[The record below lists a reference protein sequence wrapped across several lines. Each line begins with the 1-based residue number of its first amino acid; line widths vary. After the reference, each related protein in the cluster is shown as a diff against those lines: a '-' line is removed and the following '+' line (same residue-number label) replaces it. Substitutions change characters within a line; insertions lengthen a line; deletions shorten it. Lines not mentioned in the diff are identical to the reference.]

1 MFRIVSIIPYLL
13 LLISCVFAQGQD
25 SIKIEPGKRVEGV
38 ITQNEKHTFLIDLNA
53 GQFVYGN
60 VNQKDVSVRILVF
73 NPNGKQIG
81 TFNMNLGQ
89 EGFYIESIDAGR
101 YQIVVAP
108 LRYRTPEKSGEYSIE
123 MKTSESLGDTPEQ
136 HLDQI
141 LNALYKDNGPGGT
154 VIIVRDGEII
164 YSRAF
169 GLANVA
175 HNIPFTPETPSN
187 IGSVSKQFTGFAV
200 ALLEKEG
207 KLSIDDDIRKYIP
220 NCPDYGQPVTLLH
233 LLNHTSGFRGIKKS
247 FGMRGI
253 RGSWTREELIQQI
266 LKQTQLKNA
275 PGSEYR
281 YVNTGY
287 ILLAEVVQQVSG
299 ASFRDWMRDNIFA
312 PLGME
317 NTMVNSPLM
326 AQIQRVIPNSAQGY
340 ANYEGEYGQY
350 IDEPAFY
357 GASSIYS
364 SAADLSKWLKNF
376 SDPRIGGRE
385 VISQMTKH
393 GLLTSGDTINYG
405 FGLKIDNFKALKRY
419 SHSGSD
425 GFHWTEMTYFPDIDA
440 GIIILNN
447 FPIFPSVSQKISELF
462 LHEDFKPLDASND
475 IESKKIRDSKVDPAL
490 LNIYAGHYSAK
501 EDDRMFVT
509 FVQKNNGL
517 SAIVRSNKLLPATF
531 KLSSVSDSTFVQED
545 YDISVTFHLD
555 TNRQVKLA
563 NFHYSGDFSLHRLS
577 PYEPSEKDLLSFTG
591 IYYSQE
597 LESVCTIFLENN
609 LLKVKHPGGF
619 TTTLEPMHHDMF
631 SGNYLGEY
639 LFERSD
645 SGTVSGFIAESVHF
659 EKLQ

>member
-1 MFRIVSIIPYLL
+1 
-13 LLISCVFAQGQD
+13 
-25 SIKIEPGKRVEGV
+25 
-38 ITQNEKHTFLIDLNA
+38 
-53 GQFVYGN
+53 
-60 VNQKDVSVRILVF
+60 
-73 NPNGKQIG
+73 
-81 TFNMNLGQ
+81 
-89 EGFYIESIDAGR
+89 
-101 YQIVVAP
+101 
-108 LRYRTPEKSGEYSIE
+108 
-123 MKTSESLGDTPEQ
+123 
-136 HLDQI
+136 
-141 LNALYKDNGPGGT
+141 
-154 VIIVRDGEII
+154 
-164 YSRAF
+164 F

-175 HNIPFTPETPSN
+175 HNIPFTLETPSN
-187 IGSVSKQFTGFAV
+187 IGSVSKQFTGFAI

-207 KLSIDDDIRKYIP
+207 KLSINDDIRKYIP

-253 RGSWTREELIQQI
+253 RGHWTREELIQQI

-299 ASFRDWMRDNIFA
+299 VSFRDWMRDNIFA

-326 AQIQRVIPNSAQGY
+326 AQIHRVIPNSAQGY
-340 ANYEGEYGQY
+340 ANYEGEYGQH
-350 IDEPAFY
+350 IDDPAFY

-364 SAADLSKWLKNF
+364 SATDLSKWLKNF

-385 VISQMTKH
+385 IISRMTKR

-405 FGLKIDNFKALKRY
+405 FGLKTDNFKGLKRY
-419 SHSGSD
+419 IHSGFD
-425 GFHWTEMTYFPDIDA
+425 GFHWTEMTYYPGIDA
-440 GIIILNN
+440 GTIILNN

-462 LHEDFKPLDASND
+462 LHEDFKPLDAIKN
-475 IESKKIRDSKVDPAL
+475 IESKKVRDSKVDPAL
-490 LNIYAGHYSAK
+490 LNTYAGRYSAK
-501 EDDRMFVT
+501 EDDRMFIT
-509 FVQKNNGL
+509 FVQNNNDL

-545 YDISVTFHLD
+545 YDIRVTFHLD

-563 NFHYSGDFSLHRLS
+563 NFHYSGDFSLHRLP

-597 LESVCTIFLENN
+597 LESVYTIFLENN
-609 LLKVKHPGGF
+609 LLKVKHPSGF
-619 TTTLEPMHHDMF
+619 TTILEPIHPDMF

-645 SGTVSGFIAESVHF
+645 SGTVSGFMAESMHF
-659 EKLQ
+659 EKLK